1 MTERMSKRS
10 SSRSRR
16 EPAPGLF
23 RLVLPLPFPGLEE
36 VNAFLLTDP
45 AGHTLVDCGMYLPD
59 EADGGWPELVAAVEA
74 AGARVDEIA
83 RLVVT
88 HPHIDHYGLAA
99 RAVKETG
106 CELWMHSASSHD
118 LDLYREPA
126 AAIDRLRELLTDHG
140 VAPDELDELTA
151 FEDWSRFISGVIE
164 PSNALTGGES
174 FEAGDRFWEIV
185 YTPGHAD
192 AHICVWSAKD
202 RILISG
208 DHLLPTITPH
218 IDFERYGEEDPLGE
232 FLRSLAVV
240 ERLDPALVLPGHGA
254 PFREG
259 AERARTVV
267 RHHER
272 RLGSILQVIRRE
284 PHTAEEITQAIFGET
299 LLNFQKRLALG
310 EALAHIAYLRKRGEV
325 ERIVGDD
332 GTFRY
337 IKKKRRAPE
346 PVEE

>member
-1 MTERMSKRS
+1 MEHR
-10 SSRSRR
+10 RR
-16 EPAPGLF
+16 EPAPGVF
-23 RLVLPLPFPGLEE
+23 RLVLPLPFPGLDA
-36 VNAFLLTDP
+36 VNAFLLADP
-45 AGHTLVDCGMYLPD
+45 DGHTLVDCGMHLPD
-59 EADGGWPELVAAVEA
+59 EEDGGWPELVAALDA
-74 AGARVDEIA
+74 AGATPGEIV

-99 RAVKETG
+99 RVVSETG
-106 CELWMHSASSHD
+106 CELWMHGASSHD
-118 LDLYREPA
+118 LELYGDPA
-126 AAIDRLRELLTDHG
+126 SAIGRLRELLTDHG
-140 VAPDELDELTA
+140 VDPDELDELTA
-151 FEDWSRFISGVIE
+151 FEDWSRFISGIVE
-164 PSNALTGGES
+164 PTTALAGGER
-174 FEAGDRFWEIV
+174 FNAGNRTWEIV

-192 AHICVWSAKD
+192 AHVCVWSQSE
-202 RILISG
+202 RILLSG

-232 FLRSLAVV
+232 FIDSLGVV
-240 ERLDPALVLPGHGA
+240 EQLDPALVLPGHGA

-259 AERARTVV
+259 AERARVV
-267 RHHER
+267 ARHHER
-272 RLGSILQVIRRE
+272 RLGSILQVIRRT

-325 ERIVGDD
+325 ERITGED

-337 IKKKRRAPE
+337 LKKRRGAPE

>member
-1 MTERMSKRS
+1 MEHR
-10 SSRSRR
+10 RR
-16 EPAPGLF
+16 EPAPGVF
-23 RLVLPLPFPGLEE
+23 RLVLPLPFPGLDS
-36 VNAFLLTDP
+36 VNAFLLADP
-45 AGHTLVDCGMYLPD
+45 DGHTLVDCGMHLPD
-59 EADGGWPELVAAVEA
+59 EPDGGWPELVGALEG
-74 AGARVDEIA
+74 AGTDPGGIV

-99 RAVKETG
+99 RVVAETG
-106 CELWMHSASSHD
+106 CELWMHGESSHD
-118 LDLYREPA
+118 LELYGDPA
-126 AAIDRLRELLTDHG
+126 SAVGRLRELLTDHG
-140 VAPDELDELTA
+140 VDPDELDELTA
-151 FEDWSRFISGVIE
+151 FEDWSRFISGIVE
-164 PSNALTGGES
+164 PTTALKGGER
-174 FEAGDRFWEIV
+174 FNAGSRTWEIV

-192 AHICVWSAKD
+192 AHVCVWSQSE

-232 FLRSLAVV
+232 FLDSLAIV

-259 AERARTVV
+259 AERARVV
-267 RHHER
+267 ARHHDR

-284 PHTAEEITQAIFGET
+284 PHTAEEITEAIFGET

-310 EALAHIAYLRKRGEV
+310 EALAHIAYLRKRGEA
-325 ERIVGDD
+325 ERIVGED
-332 GTFRY
+332 GTYRY
-337 IKKKRRAPE
+337 LKKRRGAPE